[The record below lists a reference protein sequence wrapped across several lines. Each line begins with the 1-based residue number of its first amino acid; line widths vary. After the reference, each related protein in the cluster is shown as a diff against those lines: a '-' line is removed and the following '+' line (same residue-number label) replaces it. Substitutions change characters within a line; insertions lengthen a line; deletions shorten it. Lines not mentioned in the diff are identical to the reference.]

1 MGTSQA
7 PGSLK
12 AAPKGGGLFIYG
24 SLPQP
29 CLVLLRGREQA
40 ALGTNLSVSC
50 PPSLHP
56 RGGRSS
62 VSSGETRV
70 ASSGITFEEGVHE
83 EVGMSRL
90 RDFPGIEFE
99 PCLRKGREGWGEDF
113 YRRNQRQNV
122 RHKAHDGGRRQGLHA
137 QVR

>member
-40 ALGTNLSVSC
+40 ALGTDFERILPTFS
-50 PPSLHP
+50 
-56 RGGRSS
+56 
-62 VSSGETRV
+62 
-70 ASSGITFEEGVHE
+70 AS
-83 EVGMSRL
+83 
-90 RDFPGIEFE
+90 
-99 PCLRKGREGWGEDF
+99 
-113 YRRNQRQNV
+113 
-122 RHKAHDGGRRQGLHA
+122 
-137 QVR
+137 